1 MRWLAVHGD
10 RQDERFRL
18 RVVEEVDAGD
28 PVLGAA
34 EVRLRIEAG
43 VPGPHLEVAAGELHV
58 EARYVGGT
66 HPWLVERVA
75 ERDLANLHVA
85 AVLDELAADRAEAA
99 AVGGEPVRAAGHAAR
114 RRGRTYEIDGL
125 PRAGTG
131 DRSLN
136 PVGAEHVL
144 SLPSTFGVEVRAEGV
159 EGPLGAVPHLPAAP
173 DVHHRA
179 ETQLPDRH
187 GVGDAGRP
195 LRL

>member
-1 MRWLAVHGD
+1 MRWIAVQGD

-58 EARYVGGT
+58 EARDVGGT

-75 ERDLANLHVA
+75 ERELPNLHVA

-125 PRAGTG
+125 PRPGTG
-131 DRSLN
+131 DRALH
-136 PVGAEHVL
+136 PVGAEPVL
-144 SLPSTFGVEVRAEGV
+144 CLPSPSGAEVGAGAAEC
-159 EGPLGAVPHLPAAP
+159 PLAAVAP
-173 DVHHRA
+173 
-179 ETQLPDRH
+179 
-187 GVGDAGRP
+187 
-195 LRL
+195 